1 MVAVYTR
8 GEAGDGASSSELT
21 PSQFQDIMAG
31 LRGEEAASW
40 HVWLGLAQALCSFR
54 DAIGIQKVP
63 YALIRKLPSI

>member
-40 HVWLGLAQALCSFR
+40 HVWLGLAQALCSF
-54 DAIGIQKVP
+54 
-63 YALIRKLPSI
+63 